1 MKCDDDQMFLTS
13 DLRESN
19 EKVVYAQLS
28 PGGRESPHDSVKNC
42 MLGGG
47 SHQEPSGPGP
57 HGHLLFCGS
66 FGFSVVVTSV
76 FSLHILYSFWF

>member
-1 MKCDDDQMFLTS
+1 MKCEDDQMFLTS

-42 MLGGG
+42 MLGEDLIKSPLVLVPMGTFCSVDHLG
-47 SHQEPSGPGP
+47 SQW
-57 HGHLLFCGS
+57 L
-66 FGFSVVVTSV
+66 
-76 FSLHILYSFWF
+76 